1 MLRLFTFFFRKLP
14 VRSGIADDQLY
25 LLSKAEQETLRKL
38 ERFILLISAAIGA
51 VMVLV
56 LYIPQYIFTDWFA
69 ESVYRIP
76 FTALEF
82 SLSVTSLVY
91 GIVLVY
97 IEILMLTALHLY
109 CAHEIAVRTGLFRST
124 ESKQQHSATQL
135 ILIGMEKKDKSL
147 SLYGLDPFQGLS
159 RTAIFLRNLLFA
171 LKATLSNLL
180 IKILL
185 QRILGRYALRAVL
198 DLLGIPI
205 FAFWNAW
212 ASYRVLREA
221 RVVIM
226 GENLLNELAKR
237 LQGNFSPAEHDLIYD
252 ALQYVAISK
261 RDYHSNHSRLAALII
276 HRFEIKRRSVHKLSA
291 NFYDNLKAA
300 PVDVQAICKL
310 IITLGI
316 VVDGYYSNREKR
328 RVDALIKS
336 GILPFTSEQVKQ
348 WSKDFT
354 AGRGIQSM
362 LSKFPEV
369 IAAT

>member
-14 VRSGIADDQLY
+14 VKASVADNQLY
-25 LLSKAEQETLRKL
+25 LLSEYEQKSLRKL
-38 ERFILLISAAIGA
+38 EWLTLILSAAIGA

-56 LYIPQYIFTDWFA
+56 LYIPQYIFPNWFA
-69 ESVYRIP
+69 EGAYTIP
-76 FTALEF
+76 FTAIKF

-109 CAHEIAVRTGLFRST
+109 CAHEIAVRTGLFRNT
-124 ESKQQHSATQL
+124 ESKEQNSAAQL
-135 ILIGMEKKDKSL
+135 VLIGMEKKDKSL

-159 RTAIFLRNLLFA
+159 RTTVFLRNLLFS
-171 LKATLSNLL
+171 LKATLSNIV
-180 IKILL
+180 IKILV

-212 ASYRVLREA
+212 ASRRVLREA

-237 LQGNFSPAEHDLIYD
+237 LQGNFSPADHDLIYD

-261 RDYHSNHSRLAALII
+261 RDYHRNHSRLAALILN
-276 HRFEIKRRSVHKLSA
+276 RFEIKHRSKHKLSS
-291 NFYDNLKAA
+291 NFFDSLKTA
-300 PVDVQAICKL
+300 PVNVQEICKL
-310 IITLGI
+310 IIALGI
-316 VVDGYYSNREKR
+316 VVDGYYSAREKR
-328 RVDALIKS
+328 RVDQLNEI
-336 GILPFTSEQVKQ
+336 GILPFTSQIVKQ
-348 WSKDFT
+348 WSEDFRQ
-354 AGRGIQSM
+354 GRGINEM
-362 LSKFPEV
+362 LSKFPHV
-369 IAAT
+369 IAA

>member
-14 VRSGIADDQLY
+14 VKAGSADEQLY
-25 LLSKAEQETLRKL
+25 LLSEHEQKTLRKL
-38 ERFILLISAAIGA
+38 EQLILILSAAIGA

-56 LYIPQYIFTDWFA
+56 LYIPQYIFPDWFA
-69 ESVYRIP
+69 ESTFTIP
-76 FTALEF
+76 FTAVKF

-97 IEILMLTALHLY
+97 VEILMLTALHLY
-109 CAHEIAVRTGLFRST
+109 CAHEIAVRTGLFRNA
-124 ESKQQHSATQL
+124 ESKQQNSAAQL

-159 RTAIFLRNLLFA
+159 RTTVFLRNLLFA
-171 LKATLSNLL
+171 LKATLSNLI
-180 IKILL
+180 IKILI

-212 ASYRVLREA
+212 ASCRVLREA

-237 LQGNFSPAEHDLIYD
+237 LQGNFSQADHDLIYD

-261 RDYHSNHSRLAALII
+261 RDYHRNHSRLAELII
-276 HRFEIKRRSVHKLSA
+276 NRFEIKRRSSHKLST

-300 PVDVQAICKL
+300 SFEVQAICKL

-328 RVDALIKS
+328 RVDALNES
-336 GILPFTSEQVKQ
+336 GILPFTSKQVKQ

-354 AGRGIQSM
+354 AGRGIQDM
-362 LSKFPEV
+362 LAQFPEV
-369 IAAT
+369 ISA

>member
-14 VRSGIADDQLY
+14 VKAGSADEQLY
-25 LLSKAEQETLRKL
+25 LLSEHEQKTLLKL
-38 ERFILLISAAIGA
+38 EQLILILSAAIGA

-56 LYIPQYIFTDWFA
+56 LYIPQYIFPDWFA
-69 ESVYRIP
+69 ESTFTIP
-76 FTALEF
+76 FTTISFA
-82 SLSVTSLVY
+82 LSVTSLVY

-109 CAHEIAVRTGLFRST
+109 CAHEIAVRTGLFRNA
-124 ESKQQHSATQL
+124 ESKHQNSAEQL
-135 ILIGMEKKDKSL
+135 IRIGMEKKDKSL

-159 RTAIFLRNLLFA
+159 PATVFLRNVLFA
-171 LKATLSNLL
+171 LKATLSNL
-180 IKILL
+180 IVKILI
-185 QRILGRYALRAVL
+185 QRILGRYAMRAVL

-212 ASYRVLREA
+212 ASHRVLREA

-237 LQGNFSPAEHDLIYD
+237 LQGNFLPADHDLIYD

-261 RDYHSNHSRLAALII
+261 RDYHINHSRLAALIFNRFAI
-276 HRFEIKRRSVHKLSA
+276 KHRSNHKLSTL
-291 NFYDNLKAA
+291 FYDNLKAA
-300 PVDVQAICKL
+300 PVNVQSICKL

-316 VVDGYYSNREKR
+316 VVDGYYSAREKR
-328 RVDALIKS
+328 RVDALNEN
-336 GILPFTSEQVKQ
+336 GILPFTSDQVKQ
-348 WSKDFT
+348 WSTDFT
-354 AGRGIQSM
+354 NGRGIQQL

-369 IAAT
+369 ITA